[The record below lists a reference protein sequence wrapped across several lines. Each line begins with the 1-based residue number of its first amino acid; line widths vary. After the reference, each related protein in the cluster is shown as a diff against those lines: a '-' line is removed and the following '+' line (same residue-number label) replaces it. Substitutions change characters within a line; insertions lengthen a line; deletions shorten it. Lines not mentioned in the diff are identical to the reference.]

1 MRYFLILG
9 LFLFLFSCGTNSSNV
24 KNDKDK
30 ILYQGQAI
38 NIISGSAGLPDSI
51 HRLYLTFFTD
61 YSSTENLQQIFD
73 QKLRLHLQ
81 ELAGIRVE
89 DKIPDAQAVVEG
101 KIDTYAQS
109 PASQVTNLDSLLYQL
124 NLTYSVRDMKG
135 IYIQKNKSVSEKLL
149 ITDTNTYTP
158 TEVLPILVDL
168 AARNTAESILYGW
181 QKEYQKTP
189 AQISALGEVITN
201 DLSTNR

>member
-1 MRYFLILG
+1 MRYLLILG
-9 LFLFLFSCGTNSSNV
+9 LLLLLFSCGTSSSTV
-24 KNDKDK
+24 KTDKDK
-30 ILYQGQAI
+30 ILYQGGAI
-38 NIISGSAGLPDSI
+38 KIMSGSAGLPESI

-61 YSSTENLQQIFD
+61 YSSTENLQQLFD

-89 DKIPDAQAVVEG
+89 DKIPNAQAVVEG
-101 KIDTYAQS
+101 KIDTYAQNL
-109 PASQVTNLDSLLYQL
+109 ASQVTNLDGLLYQL

-135 IYIQKNKSVSEKLL
+135 IYIQQNKSINEKLL
-149 ITDTNTYTP
+149 VTDTNTYTP
-158 TEVLPILVDL
+158 TEVLPIIVDL

-189 AQISALGEVITN
+189 TQISVLGEVITN
-201 DLSTNR
+201 DLPTNR